1 MWLQK
6 LARALGSASARRDV
20 RTKYATNSASPE
32 AISALPKAGIA
43 SQPRLTSCAL
53 TTSGKEDIAAQPRL
67 VSTLETVEVVRVAV
81 LMAVEKVSIFI
92 GLRGGELRS

>member
-20 RTKYATNSASPE
+20 RTKLATNSASPD

-53 TTSGKEDIAAQPRL
+53 TISGKEDIAAQPRL
-67 VSTLETVEVVRVAV
+67 ASTLETVAVGRVAV
-81 LMAVEKVSIFI
+81 LAAAEKVSIFI
-92 GLRGGELRS
+92 GLRVRELLS